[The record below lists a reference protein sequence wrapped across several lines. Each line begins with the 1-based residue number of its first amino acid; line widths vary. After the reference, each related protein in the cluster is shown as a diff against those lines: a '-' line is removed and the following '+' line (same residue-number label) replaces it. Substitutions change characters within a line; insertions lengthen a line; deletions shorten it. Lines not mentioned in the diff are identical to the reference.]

1 MILENI
7 DITVGMNK
15 MITHITIISGKLPH
29 PQKEHLE
36 SRIIF
41 QYSAIIDT
49 WEENTSNQGFA
60 KVEIFTDTDEVK
72 ELMRDIYAYYKE
84 RNTEILMDEGNK
96 ISMSRTQVMRI
107 LAQTIKGGTY

>member
-1 MILENI
+1 MERNQE
-7 DITVGMNK
+7 DINGWIN
-15 MITHITIISGKLPH
+15 MITHITIISPHLPH

-41 QYSAIIDT
+41 QYNAIIDT
-49 WEENTSNQGFA
+49 WEENASGMKFA
-60 KVEIFTDTDEVK
+60 KVEIFTDTDKVK